1 MWYHDYSF
9 GKQLYNRRRFMDYNY
24 CRRKHNHYFKPI
36 FDFSGVAGTTY
47 VLQWTITNDP
57 CPPSSS
63 QVTINFKSTPTTAN
77 NGN

>member
-9 GKQLYNRRRFMDYNY
+9 GKQPTTGGGSWTIIR

-47 VLQWTITNDP
+47 FTMDHN
-57 CPPSSS
+57 
-63 QVTINFKSTPTTAN
+63 K
-77 NGN
+77 